1 MHLKIKPEN
10 NSVKA
15 YYENHTEFH
24 EGDSGL
30 DLFVPEEVKV
40 PGKAIGFKINM
51 MISCEAF
58 GRDDREPVGLGNIS
72 YYLYPRSSMGAKTP
86 LRLANSVGIIDA
98 GYRGNIIAIVDNISE
113 EEHTVLAGT
122 RLVQICSPNLG
133 PISISVVNQLSET
146 TRGVGGLGST
156 GE

>member
-72 YYLYPRSSMGAKTP
+72 YYLYPIHYYY
-86 LRLANSVGIIDA
+86 LIF
-98 GYRGNIIAIVDNISE
+98 
-113 EEHTVLAGT
+113 HQVLIFF
-122 RLVQICSPNLG
+122 LLQYLF
-133 PISISVVNQLSET
+133 LFE
-146 TRGVGGLGST
+146 LLDL
-156 GE
+156 